1 MQTGRT
7 DFLNFFFVF
16 KTRRDVC
23 ILFEGN
29 IREYSID
36 YIQCNKLFNFFFATT
51 VVEKV
56 AGVSTYFV
64 FWTNNYT
71 YFSVESQSEENKYIS
86 SLVSTRVASFRNNLN
101 LSTRSKIREVA
112 LIKNAKRKRAWH
124 SQKG

>member
-1 MQTGRT
+1 
-7 DFLNFFFVF
+7 
-16 KTRRDVC
+16 
-23 ILFEGN
+23 
-29 IREYSID
+29 
-36 YIQCNKLFNFFFATT
+36 
-51 VVEKV
+51 VVEKF